1 MSDWMVAGCDRSG
14 VNIKYYK
21 LLRVASL
28 LYSCDAH
35 SQNVDV
41 SRNRVVHEN
50 YGASTESMRAV
61 NIDVVTQLASMA
73 KSNGHSL

>member
-1 MSDWMVAGCDRSG
+1 MSDWMMAGCVRSG

-35 SQNVDV
+35 FQNVDV

-50 YGASTESMRAV
+50 HGASTGSMRAV
-61 NIDVVTQLASMA
+61 NIDVVLYSASP
-73 KSNGHSL
+73 NG